1 MKRWDGGNRETG
13 VSKKFKVDDWLSPIR
28 INSTTEFSMVVRG
41 GVTHVGDDADDGA
54 DKHGE
59 EVPGL
64 GGDTRGRGDAPDD
77 HAGEHR
83 VAQWFQLCA

>member
-1 MKRWDGGNRETG
+1 
-13 VSKKFKVDDWLSPIR
+13 
-28 INSTTEFSMVVRG
+28 MVVRG